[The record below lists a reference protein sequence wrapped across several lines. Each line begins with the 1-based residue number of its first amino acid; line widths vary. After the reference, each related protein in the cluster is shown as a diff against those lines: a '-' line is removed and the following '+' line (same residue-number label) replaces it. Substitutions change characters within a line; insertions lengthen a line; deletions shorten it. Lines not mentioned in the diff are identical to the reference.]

1 MSVVVVTK
9 DVVVVTMSVVV
20 VTMSVVVGDNDR
32 GGGDT
37 TTSAYLWKRVET

>member
-37 TTSAYLWKRVET
+37 TTSAEKS